1 MPEGPYYWIRN
12 GAESPN
18 EMFFDEPT
26 EGLNIDSSKDGKEF
40 DQEFCRLI
48 RVLFREE
55 MPALDRSA
63 LHVVRPVSPDAE
75 RAALLLVKCI
85 IANFASARAQPSE
98 IGIT

>member
-1 MPEGPYYWIRN
+1 VPEGPYYWIRN

-63 LHVVRPVSPDAE
+63 LPWPPTHNLA
-75 RAALLLVKCI
+75 VKEECNSSSQSHQDWI
-85 IANFASARAQPSE
+85 V
-98 IGIT
+98 